1 MAFDYRQIVA
11 TVDELIPQFGR
22 AITLMKTPRAAADAD
37 KPWNGPAEWNDANHP
52 PGHSLSV
59 DAIFVGGAAKFSGTR
74 PPFVADEAGS
84 LIRRGNSGY
93 LVSGSVNSDLRQF
106 DRIDDGGQL
115 WKINAVNVLQPGPTV
130 LLYGLEVS
138 Q

>member
-1 MAFDYRQIVA
+1 MAFEYQQIIA
-11 TVDELIPQFGR
+11 AVDELIPQFGR
-22 AITLMKTPRAAADAD
+22 TITLLKTPRAAADAD
-37 KPWNGPAEWNDANHP
+37 KPWNGPAEWNDASP
-52 PGHSLSV
+52 PAGHSIGVSAV
-59 DAIFVGGAAKFSGTR
+59 FVGEAAKFSGTQ
-74 PPFVADEAGS
+74 PPFAADETGS

-93 LVSGSVNSDLRQF
+93 LVSGSVNADLREF

>member
-1 MAFDYRQIVA
+1 MPFDYQQIA
-11 TVDELIPQFGR
+11 AAVDELLPQFGR
-22 AITLMKTPRAAADAD
+22 AITLMKTPRAAADAE
-37 KPWNGPAEWNDANHP
+37 KPWNGPAEWNDASP
-52 PGHSLSV
+52 PAGHSISV
-59 DAIFVGGAAKFSGTR
+59 DAVFVGGAARFSGTR
-74 PPFVADEAGS
+74 PAFAADDADS
-84 LIRRGNSGY
+84 LIRHGRSGY
-93 LVSGSVNSDLRQF
+93 LVSGSVNADLREF

>member
-1 MAFDYRQIVA
+1 MAIDYQQIVA

-22 AITLMKTPRAAADAD
+22 AITLMKTPRTAADAD
-37 KPWNGPAEWNDANHP
+37 KPWNGPAEWNDASP
-52 PGHSLSV
+52 PAGHSIGVSAV
-59 DAIFVGGAAKFSGTR
+59 FVGEAAKFSGNR
-74 PPFVADEAGS
+74 PAFAADEADS
-84 LIRRGNSGY
+84 LIRRGSSGY
-93 LVSGSVNSDLRQF
+93 LVSGSVNADLREF

-115 WKINAVNVLQPGPTV
+115 WKINAVNVLQPGATV